1 MLPEKLRHLE
11 FSGLNREPE
20 FTQHVVW
27 GMREMEAN
35 EITAAVKEEKMK
47 FEAWK
52 TSWSKILSSFFT
64 SSQKIRDLHK
74 WMRLKT
80 KWFYKQCRWFFFNF
94 MIQSQDPSQDRFQSS
109 ELARWNSFGT
119 FTELVPPQILWW
131 SVSWSPGI
139 RWMSRGWHWFLR
151 LTWRLTST

>member
-11 FSGLNREPE
+11 FSGLNWEPE

-52 TSWSKILSSFFT
+52 TFWSKILSSFFT
-64 SSQKIRDLHK
+64 P
-74 WMRLKT
+74 
-80 KWFYKQCRWFFFNF
+80 F
-94 MIQSQDPSQDRFQSS
+94 
-109 ELARWNSFGT
+109 
-119 FTELVPPQILWW
+119 
-131 SVSWSPGI
+131 
-139 RWMSRGWHWFLR
+139 
-151 LTWRLTST
+151 